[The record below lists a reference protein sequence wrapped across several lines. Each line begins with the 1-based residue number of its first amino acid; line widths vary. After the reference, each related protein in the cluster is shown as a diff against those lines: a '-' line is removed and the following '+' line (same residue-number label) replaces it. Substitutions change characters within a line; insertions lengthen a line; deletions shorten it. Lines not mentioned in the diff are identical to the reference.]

1 MRSRDREG
9 PIFKD
14 DSHRKLLRNCWETS
28 SSLDAP
34 LELFIFCRA
43 TPSAQTVLP
52 QMADLCM
59 IKSGRSSKRRVGA
72 TARVER
78 DNRGSPFFVRE
89 RLREEVLPALSV
101 LGGLFCTIHRACGRP
116 WSRYS
121 AGGRMLRMRINF
133 LVASDGHKVNAE
145 TASWQGKKMRPVVNA
160 RQCEACESS
169 VAAPGHRP

>member
-34 LELFIFCRA
+34 LELFFFFVERLQVHRQFCRK
-43 TPSAQTVLP
+43 
-52 QMADLCM
+52 MADLCM
-59 IKSGRSSKRRVGA
+59 TKSGRSSKRRVGA

-101 LGGLFCTIHRACGRP
+101 LGAFSVQSTEPAADRGVGTLREGAC
-116 WSRYS
+116 S
-121 AGGRMLRMRINF
+121 A
-133 LVASDGHKVNAE
+133 
-145 TASWQGKKMRPVVNA
+145 
-160 RQCEACESS
+160 
-169 VAAPGHRP
+169 